1 MGTRTLDRIWRS
13 EAAYFDGEADAALRS
28 RWPSDEV
35 LIARYAKSSQ
45 VWFNKEYRFSRLGDL
60 RGKRVLDVGCGL
72 GDNTVFLAA
81 RGADVTGV
89 DLSEKSIA
97 VARERVAR
105 LELPLQP
112 RFVCAPL
119 ETADLPLESFDV
131 IWGDGFLHHVL
142 HDLEGALDRLVAFA
156 RDGALFVFSEP
167 VDRVPGMRRLRLW
180 LPISVEGTP
189 DERPLKDAELDVVK
203 RFLPEVSVRAFS
215 FLGRLCRLF
224 PPGAYETAPVSR
236 RAITQALCLADFG
249 LLAVPGLSRL
259 GGMAVL
265 TAKVRKSSPRR

>member
-142 HDLEGALDRLVAFA
+142 HDLDGGGIAPHDLGEVERAAVRGVVRRRSAAELPLGAGGVAELVARRDQDGRALEDVAADGGGLTPHHAEESTTGCACQRDDPPEQRATGGAKTYGPSRSA
-156 RDGALFVFSEP
+156 RPSLPAGRDLEP
-167 VDRVPGMRRLRLW
+167 RG
-180 LPISVEGTP
+180 
-189 DERPLKDAELDVVK
+189 
-203 RFLPEVSVRAFS
+203 
-215 FLGRLCRLF
+215 GRN
-224 PPGAYETAPVSR
+224 PPGRGPV
-236 RAITQALCLADFG
+236 
-249 LLAVPGLSRL
+249 
-259 GGMAVL
+259 
-265 TAKVRKSSPRR
+265 